1 MKIKILG
8 IALTAGV
15 LLLLATYAQSNGM
28 RQGGMMGG
36 GAMGEPQGQEQPVQ
50 NTNIK
55 YKKGYTQAQI
65 TCSQCHA
72 VPSPGEHSSS
82 QWPNIIS
89 RMEGHIKA
97 YNKIMPSK
105 PELKSIIK
113 YYVANSS

>member
-8 IALTAGV
+8 VALVAGV
-15 LLLLATYAQSNGM
+15 LLLLATYAQSSDM
-28 RQGGMMGG
+28 RQGGMMGSG
-36 GAMGEPQGQEQPVQ
+36 TIGESQGEEQPVQ

-55 YKKGYTQAQI
+55 YKKGYAQAQS

-72 VPSPGEHSSS
+72 VPRTGKHSSS
-82 QWPNIIS
+82 QWPNVIS
-89 RMEGHIKA
+89 RMEGYIEA

-105 PELKSIIK
+105 PELKSIIN